1 MRYIKSIQILIFLF
15 SIGTQTTFYAQTNPD
30 DIALVDDF
38 VENNF
43 YDAIKQRAIENYDKA
58 IIAIQKCI
66 DKQPNTAAFHYELGK
81 NYLDSKQYAEA
92 EQAFQKATELDPS
105 QRWYWNGLYDVYY
118 ATKDYQK
125 SIKIVQKLIEFDE
138 HLKEDLVS
146 LYVYTNQ
153 KDKALQLIEEIESK
167 AVLSANM
174 EYYKLRL
181 LEDSKSNKDERAL
194 ITAIIKNPKSE
205 QNYIDLMALYSQQNR
220 EDKAIEVAK
229 DLAIEIPNSE
239 WSSISLFKLYL
250 NEDNGTAAA
259 NELLKVLE
267 NPKVTL
273 GLKHRFLNEFLI
285 YSANSTQYDSQ
296 LNRAVDILS
305 DDKTINVAKE
315 VAKFYYNKRNY
326 EKTSFFL
333 EKALANE
340 PNDWESVDLLLDNL
354 VNAKNYEELG
364 NRAVIFID
372 LFPSQPKL
380 YYFAGY
386 AENKKQNYKQAIEYL
401 ETGLEFVVEDIALER
416 YFAIQLAE
424 AYAESGNKKKSD
436 YYVSKVNE
444 LTNQLKK

>member
-1 MRYIKSIQILIFLF
+1 MKLIKGILSILFLF
-15 SIGTQTTFYAQTNPD
+15 SIGIQTSFYAQTNPD

-43 YDAIKQRAIENYDKA
+43 YEAIKQRAIENYDKA
-58 IIAIQKCI
+58 IIAIQKCLE
-66 DKQPNTAAFHYELGK
+66 KQPNNAAFYYELGK
-81 NYLDSKQYAEA
+81 NNLDLKKYVEA
-92 EQAFQKATELDPS
+92 EQAFKKATELDIS

-118 ATKDYQK
+118 STKDYQK
-125 SIKIVQKLIEFDE
+125 SIKIVQKLIEYDE

-153 KDKALQLIEEIESK
+153 KEKALQLLEEIESK

-181 LEDSKSNKDERAL
+181 LEDSKSNKDEKAL
-194 ITAIIKNPKSE
+194 ITAIIKNPKNE

-229 DLAIEIPNSE
+229 DLAKEIPNSE
-239 WSSISLFKLYL
+239 WANISLFKLYL
-250 NEDNGTAAA
+250 NEGKGDEAA
-259 NELLKVLE
+259 NAMLRVLR

-285 YSANSTQYDSQ
+285 YSANSTQFDSQ
-296 LNRAVDILS
+296 LNQAVDILS

-333 EKALANE
+333 EKALAND
-340 PNDWESVDLLLDNL
+340 PNDWESIELLLDNL

-364 NRAVIFID
+364 NRSVIFID

-386 AENKKQNYKQAIEYL
+386 AENKKQNYKQAVEYL

-416 YFAIQLAE
+416 YFSIQLVE
-424 AYAESGNKKKSD
+424 AYANIGNKKKSEF
-436 YYVSKVNE
+436 YLTKVE
-444 LTNQLKK
+444 ALTQQLKK